1 MHRLPPRLRRLA
13 LWTAA
18 LLALVAAGT
27 LAYVGGRWVSGATRA
42 PDLGGTELRNPP
54 QLDEALVD
62 ATGARRTLAE
72 IVDQEDRDM
81 LLVFFGFTRCPD
93 VCPITLARL
102 AEAYRDAGEPDD
114 IGIVMITVDPEYDTP
129 ERVQRYVEGF
139 HPDFLGLSGETGA
152 VARAARSFYIGV
164 RIVGEGE
171 VDHTDVVAVVDADG
185 RMRRIYGQLDL
196 VELVRDL
203 PRLSRSL

>member
-1 MHRLPPRLRRLA
+1 MRRLA

-27 LAYVGGRWVSGATRA
+27 LAYFGGRALSGGVGS
-42 PDLGGTELRNPP
+42 PELGGTELRNPP

-62 ATGARRTLAE
+62 ASGASRTLAE
-72 IVDQEDRDM
+72 IAADDGREM
-81 LLVFFGFTRCPD
+81 LLLFFGFTRCPD
-93 VCPITLARL
+93 VCPVTLARL

-129 ERVQRYVEGF
+129 ERVQAYVEKF
-139 HPDFLGLSGETGA
+139 HPDFLGLSGGTGA

-164 RIVGEGE
+164 RVVGEGE
-171 VDHTDVVAVVDADG
+171 VEHTDVVAVVDPDG

-203 PRLSRSL
+203 PRLPRSL

>member
-1 MHRLPPRLRRLA
+1 MRRLA

-27 LAYVGGRWVSGATRA
+27 LAYVGGRWIGGTARA

-54 QLDEALVD
+54 QLDEALLD

-72 IVDQEDRDM
+72 IAEQDGRDV

-93 VCPITLARL
+93 VCPVTLARL
-102 AEAYRDAGEPDD
+102 AEAYRDAGEPDE
-114 IGIVMITVDPEYDTP
+114 IGIVMITVDPAHDTP
-129 ERVQRYVEGF
+129 ELVQQYVENF
-139 HPDFLGLSGETGA
+139 HPAFLGLSGGTGA
-152 VARAARSFYIGV
+152 VARAARTFYIGV
-164 RIVGEGE
+164 RVAAEGE
-171 VDHTDVVAVVDADG
+171 IEHTDVVAVVDAEG

-203 PRLSRSL
+203 PRLRRSL